1 MANRGNRRRAD
12 TDDSITEDGPN
23 NDYLK
28 YEQIT
33 TSRKLIILP
42 EKPKSNDAR
51 RALNGLSAEN
61 KKARRLKLVWIR
73 KLVVRC
79 RKYTRERVEDMPCD
93 KAFDVGL
100 RLRNIIEYVD
110 TITSNTSDELLHA
123 SFLCERSQFKDG
135 DGKWRSVLEDD
146 FLKWVGMAYVTNEDL
161 EGARESWVK
170 QLAAE
175 QLNMQ
180 KGC

>member
-1 MANRGNRRRAD
+1 MTNRGNRRRAD

-23 NDYLK
+23 DYLK

-33 TSRKLIILP
+33 MSRKLIMLP

-51 RALNGLSAEN
+51 RALNGLSADN

-73 KLVVRC
+73 KLVARC
-79 RKYTRERVEDMPCD
+79 RKYMRERVEDMICD

-100 RLRNIIEYVD
+100 RSRGTLLEKGDPEWQHPNLRLRNITEYAD
-110 TITSNTSDELLHA
+110 AITNNASDELLRA

-135 DGKWRSVLEDD
+135 DGKRLP
-146 FLKWVGMAYVTNEDL
+146 KMGGHGICN
-161 EGARESWVK
+161 R
-170 QLAAE
+170 
-175 QLNMQ
+175 
-180 KGC
+180 